1 MSELKLEK
9 PLAFFDLETT
19 GVNVAVDRI
28 VEISI
33 IKVFPDGSRETL
45 TKRVNP
51 TIPILPEATEVHGIT
66 DADVANEPTFSE
78 IAREVS
84 AFLTGCDMAGYNIMR
99 FDLPMLVEEML
110 RAGAKHFPKEGARF
124 VDAMSIF
131 HHFEKR
137 DLEAALK
144 FYCDKDIVDAHSAE
158 ADALAVVDVL
168 GAQIDR
174 YALGNDIEQLQE
186 LSTQGQEIIDY
197 AGKFTRDEKGD
208 IVFTFGKNKDRRVV
222 DDPSYVDWMCR
233 GEFTKDTKEKGRK
246 VLNGEI
252 G

>member
-174 YALGNDIEQLQE
+174 YGLGDDIAQLQE

-197 AGKFTRDEKGD
+197 AGKFTRDDNGD
-208 IVFTFGKNKDRRVV
+208 IVFTFGKNKGRRVV
-222 DDPSYVDWMCR
+222 DDPSYVEWMCR
-233 GEFTKDTKEKGRK
+233 GEFTRDTKEKGMGI
-246 VLNGEI
+246 LSGEI